1 MMHSRSQ
8 VEEGGMTHEEF
19 LQHADECEWLAG
31 MATLPSNRHAL
42 LSAAEM
48 WRKMAADIEAREGG
62 RVGRSREVN
71 PTAASGMHAWESKAR
86 RSSPNFRV
94 GTSHVP

>member
-8 VEEGGMTHEEF
+8 VEEGCMTHEEY
-19 LQHADECEWLAG
+19 LQHADECEWLAE

-48 WRKMAADIEAREGG
+48 WRKMADDIK
-62 RVGRSREVN
+62 SRERAGGVLDDL
-71 PTAASGMHAWESKAR
+71 GR
-86 RSSPNFRV
+86 
-94 GTSHVP
+94 